1 MGAWKRMGDN
11 FAADIAELAS
21 GLNVGDSDSVSGDEA
36 DDLYDHDFTMTE
48 QELWEYEH
56 PEGDAEEFA
65 EHLRRRDGNVECQAH
80 DLALPK
86 KVIEGDKYGGL
97 SLSKLA
103 GAAIDT
109 DEVVRQFTFKQVVDV
124 MRSQGENPQKALLI
138 SFMTALVEEIQND
151 KKSSDARAELLLI
164 ESAKLILEKK
174 KKKIENERKLKKALE
189 AKEKAD
195 RAIEELQKQ
204 CE

>member
-1 MGAWKRMGDN
+1 MGDN

-21 GLNVGDSDSVSGDEA
+21 GLDVGDSDSVSGGEP
-36 DDLYDHDFTMTE
+36 DDLYDHDYTMTE

-103 GAAIDT
+103 GAEKSYESRLKTAQFGWFSARETLSTTGAAIDA

-164 ESAKLILEKK
+164 ESAK
-174 KKKIENERKLKKALE
+174 
-189 AKEKAD
+189 
-195 RAIEELQKQ
+195 
-204 CE
+204 CEFKDPGLSHSI